1 MVDPDV
7 VPANSCTNYGENDTE
22 EEFGSVDKDSLCDY
36 SASTE
41 ERNIANAESPE
52 SIDDTNVEVIPN
64 DDKTDEVI
72 NLDDSDNVTPRNGKG
87 IIVNSDQTSSVN
99 TETLHVHKELE
110 TEGLELSSRASELK
124 SPDLYRS
131 EVIIIETDEDNKSA
145 EWINDPKNS
154 NDPLDVCMY
163 AIRNLYES
171 LRVKE
176 NELLKLSA
184 MQSDQK
190 QIEALQAVIID
201 FHKDITNLNSEI
213 EQTKKENM
221 LLKEQVLELE
231 EAENDAR
238 LVAQKLEQ
246 KLIFLQ
252 EKDSHSQAELSQLK
266 QSLKKC
272 TETLAEKEKVE
283 KELRSQI
290 RYMETLVQKYE
301 DQIKTMEAK
310 EIEAAQKKL
319 DSQAKCNTE
328 IQVKPD
334 MCNKGTQ
341 MYMFSQSTINRITA
355 NNGHNTNANNG
366 DSNLNQS
373 HADEM
378 LEDSKYTS
386 YENTESADTTIC
398 SIDLTS
404 AIAPAHCSGK

>member
-1 MVDPDV
+1 MVDPNIES
-7 VPANSCTNYGENDTE
+7 ANPCTNYGENDAE
-22 EEFGSVDKDSLCDY
+22 EESVSVDKDSLCDY

-64 DDKTDEVI
+64 DDKADEAI
-72 NLDDSDNVTPRNGKG
+72 NLDDSDNVPPRNEQG
-87 IIVNSDQTSSVN
+87 IDVNSEQTTSVN
-99 TETLHVHKELE
+99 IENLPVQKELA
-110 TEGLELSSRASELK
+110 TEGLELSSRACELK

-131 EVIIIETDEDNKSA
+131 EVIIIETDENNKSS

-154 NDPLDVCMY
+154 NDPLDVCMN

-190 QIEALQAVIID
+190 EIEALQAVIID

-213 EQTKKENM
+213 EQSKKENM
-221 LLKEQVLELE
+221 ILKEQVLELE

-266 QSLKKC
+266 QSLNKC
-272 TETLAEKEKVE
+272 TESLAEKEKFE

-310 EIEAAQKKL
+310 ELEAAQKKS
-319 DSQAKCNTE
+319 DSQAKCDSE
-328 IQVKPD
+328 IQVKPE

-355 NNGHNTNANNG
+355 NNTHNTNANN
-366 DSNLNQS
+366 SNNNLNQT
-373 HADEM
+373 HADKI
-378 LEDSKYTS
+378 LEDSKSTS
-386 YENTESADTTIC
+386 GETAESADTSIC

-404 AIAPAHCSGK
+404 AIAPAYCSGK

>member
-1 MVDPDV
+1 MVDSDV
-7 VPANSCTNYGENDTE
+7 VPANSCTNYGENDAE
-22 EEFGSVDKDSLCDY
+22 EESGSIDKDSLCDY

-41 ERNIANAESPE
+41 ERNIANAGSPE
-52 SIDDTNVEVIPN
+52 SIDDTNVEIIPN
-64 DDKTDEVI
+64 DDKTDEVV
-72 NLDDSDNVTPRNGKG
+72 NLDDSYSVQPTNGQG
-87 IIVNSDQTSSVN
+87 IVVNSEQTSSVN
-99 TETLHVHKELE
+99 SETLHVHKELE
-110 TEGLELSSRASELK
+110 TECLELSSRACELK
-124 SPDLYRS
+124 SPDLFRS

-176 NELLKLSA
+176 NELLKLST

-213 EQTKKENM
+213 EQSKKENM

-272 TETLAEKEKVE
+272 TETLVEKEKVE
-283 KELRSQI
+283 KELRAQI
-290 RYMETLVQKYE
+290 RYMETLVQQYE
-301 DQIKTMEAK
+301 DQVKTMEAK
-310 EIEAAQKKL
+310 ELEAAQKMSESLSKC
-319 DSQAKCNTE
+319 DSE
-328 IQVKPD
+328 ILVKPE

-341 MYMFSQSTINRITA
+341 MYMFSQSTINRITTNNINNN
-355 NNGHNTNANNG
+355 NNGN
-366 DSNLNQS
+366 SNLNQS
-373 HADEM
+373 HAVEVP
-378 LEDSKYTS
+378 EDSKSTS
-386 YENTESADTTIC
+386 CENTESADTTTC

-404 AIAPAHCSGK
+404 AISPAHCSGK